1 MHIGILLPGF
11 SQDERDPAIPVQLNL
26 VRELARR
33 DSVRVLA
40 LRYPFERRIYTVAG
54 AEVHALG
61 AGPVRG
67 LHRLKLWA
75 DALIHLRQMHRTQP
89 FDLLHA
95 MWADET
101 GLIAAWAA
109 RMLRVPV
116 VISVA
121 GGETVWLPDIQ
132 YGLQGSAFSRWT
144 VRQALNG
151 ADRIVVASRYSQRLI
166 ENIIGT
172 GKVSSA
178 GKMAYIPLGVD
189 AAHFRPD
196 PSSGSNH
203 GKLIHVA
210 SLIGVKDQ
218 ATLLSAMTHLP
229 DHITL
234 GIIGEGPESARL
246 ELLTAALGIQHRVQF
261 AGAVPH
267 QELPKHY
274 QRASLHVL
282 TSRHEG
288 QGMVTLEAA
297 ACGLPTV
304 STAVGI
310 VPDDP
315 DLGVYVSVGDDAA
328 LAGAITALLQN
339 TEQLRARSRNARTA
353 VEARYTIQ
361 HTVTQLRDLYRDL
374 TSQSTEASFIPANH

>member
-11 SQDERDPAIPVQLNL
+11 SRDAHDPAIPVQLNL
-26 VRELARR
+26 VQELARR

-40 LRYPFERRIYTVAG
+40 LRYPFERRVYTVAG
-54 AEVHALG
+54 AKVHALG

-67 LHRLKLWA
+67 LRRLKLWA
-75 DALIHLRQMHRTQP
+75 DALLHLRQMHQTQP

-101 GLIAAWAA
+101 GLIAAWAG
-109 RMLRVPV
+109 RILRVPV
-116 VISVA
+116 VVSVA

-151 ADRIVVASRYSQRLI
+151 ADRIVVASRYSQHLI

-172 GKVSSA
+172 GRMSSA
-178 GKMAYIPLGVD
+178 GKMTYIPLGVD
-189 AAHFRPD
+189 GAQFHPA
-196 PSSGSNH
+196 PSSGSNN

-218 ATLLSAMTHLP
+218 ATLLRAMTQLP

-234 GIIGEGPESARL
+234 EIIGEGPERVRL
-246 ELLTAALGIQHRVQF
+246 ELLATTLGVRHRVQF

-267 QELPKHY
+267 LELPSHY

-297 ACGLPTV
+297 ACGLPTI

-310 VPDDP
+310 IADDP
-315 DLGVYVSVGDDAA
+315 ELGLCVPVGDDAA

-339 TEQLRARSRNARTA
+339 PEQLRAMSRDARAA

-361 HTVTQLRDLYRDL
+361 HTVTQLRDLYHSL
-374 TSQSTEASFIPANH
+374 TSHPD

>member
-11 SQDERDPAIPVQLNL
+11 SSDAQDPAIPVQLNL

-40 LRYPFERRIYTVAG
+40 LRYPFERRTYALNG

-67 LHRLKLWA
+67 LRRLKLWA
-75 DALIHLRQMHRTQP
+75 DALLHLRQMHRERP

-101 GLIAAWAA
+101 GLIAAWAG
-109 RMLRVPV
+109 RWLGIPV
-116 VISVA
+116 VVSVA
-121 GGETVWLPDIQ
+121 GGEPVWLADIG

-144 VRQALNG
+144 VRQALTG
-151 ADRIVVASRYSQRLI
+151 ADRIVVASEYTRRRIEEITAEDAAIYSERL
-166 ENIIGT
+166 
-172 GKVSSA
+172 VR
-178 GKMAYIPLGVD
+178 IPLGIDSQQFHPTD
-189 AAHFRPD
+189 ANIGVPTRQR
-196 PSSGSNH
+196 
-203 GKLIHVA
+203 LIHVA

-218 ATLLSAMTHLP
+218 ATLLRAMTHLP

-234 GIIGEGPESARL
+234 EIIGEGPERERL
-246 ELLTAALGIQHRVQF
+246 EQMAQTFSVGHRVQF
-261 AGAVPH
+261 AGPIPNGD
-267 QELPKHY
+267 LLTHY

-297 ACGLPTV
+297 ASGLLTV
-304 STAVGI
+304 STAVGL

-315 DLGVYVSVGDDAA
+315 ALGIGVPVGDDAA
-328 LAGAITALLQN
+328 LAEAILDLLN
-339 TEQLRARSRNARTA
+339 DPTRLPTLRQIARQA
-353 VEARYTIQ
+353 VEQRYTIQ
-361 HTVTQLRDLYRDL
+361 QTAAQFRSLYAELLNR
-374 TSQSTEASFIPANH
+374 A

>member
-40 LRYPFERRIYTVAG
+40 LRYPFERRVYTVGG

-67 LHRLKLWA
+67 LRRLKLWA
-75 DALIHLRQMHRTQP
+75 DALIRLRQMHQTQP

-101 GLIAAWAA
+101 GLIAAWAG

-116 VISVA
+116 VVSVA

-144 VRQALNG
+144 VRQALQG
-151 ADRIVVASRYSQRLI
+151 ASHIIVASRYTHHLI
-166 ENIIGT
+166 EGLSVGT
-172 GKVSSA
+172 AFMPSA
-178 GKMAYIPLGVD
+178 ATPKTSLIPLGINAD
-189 AAHFRPD
+189 HFRPAKTPLRD
-196 PSSGSNH
+196 AWR
-203 GKLIHVA
+203 LIHVA

-218 ATLLSAMTHLP
+218 ATLLRAMTHLP

-234 GIIGEGPESARL
+234 EIIGEGPERARL
-246 ELLTAALGIQHRVQF
+246 ELLATALGVRHRVQF

-267 QELPKHY
+267 QELPNHY

-304 STAVGI
+304 STAVGM

-315 DLGVYVSVGDDAA
+315 ALGLCVPVGDDAA

-339 TEQLRARSRNARTA
+339 PEQLRTMNRDARAA

-361 HTVTQLRDLYRDL
+361 HTVTQLRDLYHSL
-374 TSQSTEASFIPANH
+374 TSQPD

>member
-1 MHIGILLPGF
+1 MHVGILLPGF

-26 VRELARR
+26 VRELARGE
-33 DSVRVLA
+33 DVRVLA
-40 LRYPFERRIYTVAG
+40 LRYPFERRTYAVDG

-67 LHRLKLWA
+67 LRRLKLWA
-75 DALIHLRQMHRTQP
+75 DALLHLRHMHRERP

-101 GLIAAWAA
+101 GLIAAWAG
-109 RMLRVPV
+109 RWLGIPV
-116 VISVA
+116 VVSVA
-121 GGETVWLPDIQ
+121 GGEPVWLADIG

-151 ADRIVVASRYSQRLI
+151 ADRIVVASRYSQHLI
-166 ENIIGT
+166 ENIMGV
-172 GKVSSA
+172 GRMSSA
-178 GKMAYIPLGVD
+178 GKLAYIPLGVD
-189 AAHFRPD
+189 ATQFRPA
-196 PSSGSNH
+196 PSSDPNH

-218 ATLLSAMTHLP
+218 ATLLRAMTHLP

-234 GIIGEGPESARL
+234 EIIGEGPERERL
-246 ELLTAALGIQHRVQF
+246 ERMAQTFSVGHRVQF
-261 AGAVPH
+261 AGAIPH
-267 QELPKHY
+267 GDLLTHY

-297 ACGLPTV
+297 ASGLPTV
-304 STAVGI
+304 STAVGL

-315 DLGVYVSVGDDAA
+315 ALGIGVPVGDDAA
-328 LAGAITALLQN
+328 LAGAILELLN
-339 TEQLRARSRNARTA
+339 DPTRLHTLRQASRQA
-353 VEARYTIQ
+353 VKQRYTIQ
-361 HTVTQLRDLYRDL
+361 QTLAHFRSLYAELFNR
-374 TSQSTEASFIPANH
+374 A